1 MGERNE
7 EEDGR
12 EMQTERER
20 DGFTTTWRERER
32 ERERNGRADG
42 VRTGGLW
49 AAAGAR

>member
-1 MGERNE
+1 MKKRMGERW
-7 EEDGR
+7 R
-12 EMQTERER
+12 LSER
-20 DGFTTTWRERER
+20 GMASLLLVERER

>member
-1 MGERNE
+1 MGERC
-7 EEDGR
+7 R
-12 EMQTERER
+12 LSERGMASLLLVE
-20 DGFTTTWRERER
+20 RERER

>member
-20 DGFTTTWRERER
+20 DGFTTTCRERER

>member
-1 MGERNE
+1 MKKRMGERC
-7 EEDGR
+7 R
-12 EMQTERER
+12 LSER
-20 DGFTTTWRERER
+20 GMASLLLVER

>member
-20 DGFTTTWRERER
+20 DGFTTTCR